1 MQIDSFNRARVIGNY
16 MRCCI
21 HCLVPYMVYN
31 HGMWF
36 FQSEPNAKVF
46 DYTIFVL
53 HAFVMESFMFLS
65 GYFTSD
71 KSNSLK
77 GVYERVKTR
86 LFFPSLLSA
95 IFTIPLLYLLKASY
109 AYPDEATIKKAA
121 SLFAQ
126 DFLSHGLPLAHYWF
140 IFYLIL
146 FSFLAYFLPL
156 KNSVIALA
164 CIVIGLSI
172 NSEAMIRNPIYLSIN
187 LPSFFYYFGYYLLG
201 MVWRNKTDFSNL
213 GKWWIWALV
222 FLLNL
227 SISGYYILAYQLHQ
241 KAFLDFL
248 LQPIFFG
255 TCAFTGCIFFIRLME
270 TININFSN
278 YQIES
283 TYFIYLF
290 HLPIA
295 IAFQLFFKVNDITE
309 FWVPIVV
316 IITSIS
322 LVHVLNKLF
331 GKHFFEISKRLS
343 STFTL

>member
-1 MQIDSFNRARVIGNY
+1 MQIDSFNRFRVIGNY

-53 HAFVMESFMFLS
+53 HAFVMEAFMFLS
-65 GYFTSD
+65 GYFTSYQL
-71 KSNSLK
+71 NSLK
-77 GVYERVKTR
+77 EVYIRVKTR
-86 LFFPSLLSA
+86 LFLPSIISALL
-95 IFTIPLLYLLKASY
+95 TIPLLYLLKSIYTFPNETA
-109 AYPDEATIKKAA
+109 IRQ
-121 SLFAQ
+121 SLTLFTNDLQ
-126 DFLSHGLPLAHYWF
+126 SHGLPLVHYWF

-156 KNSVIALA
+156 KNTYIAII
-164 CIVIGLSI
+164 CIAFGLSL
-172 NSEAMIRNPIYLSIN
+172 NSEAMIRNPIYLNIN

-201 MVWRNKTDFSNL
+201 QVWRSKTDFSNL
-213 GKWWIWALV
+213 GKWWIWAFI

-227 SISGYYILAYQLHQ
+227 SLSGYYILAFQQHQ
-241 KAFLDFL
+241 KVFLDFL

-270 TININFSN
+270 TLQIKFSK

-295 IAFQLFFKVNDITE
+295 ISFQLLFKMNRIE
-309 FWVPIVV
+309 SFWVPIAV
-316 IITSIS
+316 IFLSIFF
-322 LVHVLNKLF
+322 VHGLNKVF
-331 GKHFFEISKRLS
+331 GKHFFQLAKSIAEVK
-343 STFTL
+343 FN

>member
-1 MQIDSFNRARVIGNY
+1 
-16 MRCCI
+16 
-21 HCLVPYMVYN
+21 
-31 HGMWF
+31 MWF

-53 HAFVMESFMFLS
+53 HAFVMEAFMFLS

-77 GVYERVKTR
+77 GVYQRVKSR

-95 IFTIPLLYLLKASY
+95 IFTIPLLYLLKAYY
-109 AYPDEATIKKAA
+109 AFPNEAAIGKAA
-121 SLFAQ
+121 VMFAQ
-126 DFLSHGLPLAHYWF
+126 DLQIHGLPLAHYWF

-146 FSFLAYFLPL
+146 FSFLAHFIPV
-156 KNSVIALA
+156 KNSFIAIA
-164 CIVIGLSI
+164 CLVFGLSI

-201 MVWRNKTDFSNL
+201 MVWRNKTNFSNL

-227 SISGYYILAYQLHQ
+227 SISGLYILAYQQHE

-248 LQPIFFG
+248 LQPFFFG

-270 TININFSN
+270 TVELKFSS

-295 IAFQLFFKVNDITE
+295 IAFQLFFKLNGFVA
-309 FWVPIVV
+309 FWVPIAV

-331 GKHFFEISKRLS
+331 GKQFFEISKRIS
-343 STFTL
+343 STLPL